1 MKLYKP
7 GEKPLKTGIYIE
19 TGPRGGVLDKPRKTT
34 NGPGI
39 EKLAPTS
46 KKRNKWTK
54 KY

>member
-19 TGPRGGVLDKPRKTT
+19 TGSRGGVLDNPRKTT

-46 KKRNKWTK
+46 KKGNKWTK